1 MPPLRII
8 ARLDVKPPNVVK
20 PIRFEGNRQIGN
32 PRELARKY
40 YDGGA
45 DEIFYLDIVASLYQR
60 EILLDTILN
69 TSEDLFVPL
78 AAGGGVKSI
87 QDFKLLLHNGVD
99 KVVINTY
106 ALQHDPLIIERA
118 AMIFGS
124 QAVVVHIEAKHLNGR
139 WECYSDCGRI
149 RSGKEVIAWAK
160 QAEELGAG
168 EIFVSSVDA
177 DGLQRGFDIDLIKEI
192 VTAVHVP
199 VVAGSG
205 AGSLDH
211 ILDMVRIA
219 KPDAVAVA
227 SLLHYGT
234 TTISEIKQFLYDNG
248 IEVTL

>member
-40 YDGGA
+40 YDQGA
-45 DEIFYLDIVASLYQR
+45 DEIFYMDIVASLYQR
-60 EILLDTILN
+60 NIIIEGVTD
-69 TSEDLFVPL
+69 TSEDLFIPF
-78 AAGGGVKSI
+78 AAGGGVRTIS
-87 QDFKLLLHNGVD
+87 DFALLLHYGVD
-99 KVVINTY
+99 NVVINTY
-106 ALQHDPLIIERA
+106 ALQHDPTIIERA

-124 QAVVVHIEAKHLNGR
+124 QAVVVHIEAKRMGSG
-139 WECYSDCGRI
+139 WECYSDCGRS
-149 RSGKEVIAWAK
+149 RSGKNVLEWVEEV
-160 QAEELGAG
+160 QDLGAG
-168 EIFVSSVDA
+168 EIFVSSVDK
-177 DGLQRGFDIDLIKEI
+177 DGLQQGFDIELIKE
-192 VTAVHVP
+192 VVSRSHVP

-211 ILDMVRIA
+211 ILAMIQEA

-227 SLLHYGT
+227 SILHYGL
-234 TTISEIKQFLYDNG
+234 TTISEIKQYLHHHD